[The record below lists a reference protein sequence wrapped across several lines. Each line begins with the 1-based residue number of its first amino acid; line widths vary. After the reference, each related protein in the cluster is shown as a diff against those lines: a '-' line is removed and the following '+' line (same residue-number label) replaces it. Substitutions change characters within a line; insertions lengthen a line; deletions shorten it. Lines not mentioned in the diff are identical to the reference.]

1 MITALHLITKL
12 ELGGAQENTLDT
24 CERLD
29 RSRFRVGLIFGPGG
43 SYDDRA
49 RAMKQAHVEA
59 LDVLVREV
67 DPRRDLKSVIKL
79 AARIR
84 VLYDEHRRLGFDPR
98 AFIVHTHSSKAGVL
112 GRFAARAARVPIVVH
127 TIHGFGF
134 YEGQGAAA
142 KAAFVAAERAAA
154 KLTDAFISVSRAS
167 LGEAQSRG
175 IVSPQHL
182 ARVIRSGFSLE
193 ALRAASTAEAK
204 REARGVLGVP
214 LDAEL
219 ILCVANLKPQ
229 KDPRTFV
236 EAFALLAAERPK
248 AICLYAGDGE
258 LRPEIERAIAAFQ
271 LGDRFRLLGWREDV
285 PTLFAAADVV
295 ALASIFEGLPRTAV
309 QALVARKPFV
319 GTRVDGTPEVIRDGR
334 NGFLVPP
341 RDPLAFSKALA
352 RALTEKPLD
361 PADVA
366 RVEEWDVNAMVR
378 AEEQLYEELVD
389 QRTSSSRNR

>member
-43 SYDDRA
+43 SYDA
-49 RAMKQAHVEA
+49 RALSMKDAHVEA

-84 VLYDEHRRLGFDPR
+84 TRYDEHRRLGFDPR

-134 YEGQGAAA
+134 YEGQRPAV
-142 KAAFVAAERAAA
+142 KAAFVAAELAAA

-175 IVSPQHL
+175 IVSREHV
-182 ARVIRSGFSLE
+182 ARVIRSGFPLEELRAAASLE
-193 ALRAASTAEAK
+193 AKAEARK
-204 REARGVLGVP
+204 TLDVP
-214 LDAEL
+214 ADAEL
-219 ILCVANLKPQ
+219 IVCVANLKPQ
-229 KDPRTFV
+229 KDPLTFV
-236 EAFALLAAERPK
+236 EAFALLAAERPN
-248 AICLYAGDGE
+248 AMCLYAGDGE
-258 LRPEIERAIAAFQ
+258 LRPEIERAIAAFD
-271 LGDRFRLLGWREDV
+271 LGARFRLLGWREDV
-285 PTLFAAADVV
+285 PALFAAADVV
-295 ALASIFEGLPRTAV
+295 ALSSIFEGLPRTAV

-319 GTRVDGTPEVIRDGR
+319 GTRVDGTPEVIRDGK

-341 RDPLAFSKALA
+341 KDPLAFSKALA
-352 RALTEKPLD
+352 RALIERPID
-361 PADVA
+361 PADVE
-366 RVEEWDVNAMVR
+366 RVNEWDVNAMVR
-378 AEEQLYEELVD
+378 AEEQLYEELVSSPL
-389 QRTSSSRNR
+389 SSSR